1 MQSLRPVSPAVEGQK
16 PQVLRRA
23 APVTRS
29 VPLEEPSV
37 TGTMTTAGQ
46 RDDLGVRRFGR
57 VMRTVGI
64 VGVLSGVIAAAIG
77 LWLLRDLDVLLERS
91 LGLTAESLTT
101 VDSSLSVAT
110 DSVAVVGDGLGD
122 AESTSRGLKGTLD
135 EGADLLGQT
144 SSLLRGDVA
153 ASIESLSE
161 SLPTIIQV
169 GGTIDTT
176 LQALD
181 ELPVGPTYEPQEPF
195 DETLQ
200 ALSENLEGLPADLRR
215 QATTIDS
222 AGDNLRD
229 VGAQGEEVAT
239 AIADVRT
246 TLDEAN
252 EVLSQYEAT
261 ASEARTLI
269 DNTTADLGRR
279 LNVLRALVILL
290 GAVYCASQGL
300 LLYMG
305 HRLARSSVTVVTGGD

>member
-1 MQSLRPVSPAVEGQK
+1 M
-16 PQVLRRA
+16 
-23 APVTRS
+23 
-29 VPLEEPSV
+29 
-37 TGTMTTAGQ
+37 TGTATAPGQ
-46 RDDLGVRRFGR
+46 RSDLGLPRFGR

-64 VGVLSGVIAAAIG
+64 VGVLSGVLAAAIG

-110 DSVAVVGDGLGD
+110 DSVAVVGDGLTD
-122 AESTSRGLKGTLD
+122 AEDTSRGLKGTLD
-135 EGADLLGQT
+135 EGADLLNQT
-144 SSLLRGDVA
+144 SQLLRGDVA
-153 ASIESLSE
+153 ASIESLGQ
-161 SLPTIIQV
+161 SLPTIIEV
-169 GGTIDTT
+169 GGTIDST

-181 ELPVGPTYEPQEPF
+181 ELPVGPTYEPEEPF

-200 ALSENLEGLPADLRR
+200 ALSDNLEGLPADLRR

-229 VGAQGEEVAT
+229 VGQQGQEVAT

-252 EVLSQYEAT
+252 EVLGQYEAT

-269 DNTTADLGRR
+269 EDTTADLGRR

-290 GAVYCASQGL
+290 GIVYCASQGL

-305 HRLARSSVTVVTGGD
+305 HRLATSSVMVTTADD

>member
-1 MQSLRPVSPAVEGQK
+1 
-16 PQVLRRA
+16 
-23 APVTRS
+23 
-29 VPLEEPSV
+29 V
-37 TGTMTTAGQ
+37 TGTVTTSEQ
-46 RDDLGVRRFGR
+46 RSELGVRRFGR
-57 VMRTVGI
+57 VMRSVGI
-64 VGVLSGVIAAAIG
+64 VGVLSGVVAAAIG

-101 VDSSLSVAT
+101 VDASLSVAT
-110 DSVAVVGDGLGD
+110 DSVAVVGDGLSE
-122 AESTSRGLKGTLD
+122 AEDTSRGLKGTLD
-135 EGADLLGQT
+135 DGAALLEQT
-144 SSLLRGDVA
+144 SGLLRGDVA

-200 ALSENLEGLPADLRR
+200 ALSDDLDGLPADLRR
-215 QATTIDS
+215 QAATIDR
-222 AGDNLRD
+222 AGDNLRE
-229 VGAQGEEVAT
+229 VGVQGDEVAT

-252 EVLSQYEAT
+252 AVLNQYEAT
-261 ASEARTLI
+261 ATNARTLI
-269 DNTTADLGRR
+269 DDTTADLGRR
-279 LNVLRALVILL
+279 LNVLRGLVVLL

-305 HRLARSSVTVVTGGD
+305 HRLARSSVAVMTRDD

>member
-1 MQSLRPVSPAVEGQK
+1 
-16 PQVLRRA
+16 
-23 APVTRS
+23 
-29 VPLEEPSV
+29 V
-37 TGTMTTAGQ
+37 TGTVTATGQ
-46 RDDLGVRRFGR
+46 RGSLGVRRFGR

-64 VGVLSGVIAAAIG
+64 VGVVSGVVAAAIG

-110 DSVAVVGDGLGD
+110 DSVAVVGDGLVE
-122 AESTSRGLKGTLD
+122 AEDTSRGLKGTLD
-135 EGADLLGQT
+135 DGADLLGQT
-144 SSLLRGDVA
+144 SRLLRGDVA
-153 ASIESLSE
+153 ASIESLSR

-181 ELPVGPTYEPQEPF
+181 ELPVGPTYEPEEPF

-200 ALSENLEGLPADLRR
+200 ALSDDLDSLPADLRR
-215 QATTIDS
+215 QATTIDR
-222 AGDNLRD
+222 AGDNLRE
-229 VGAQGEEVAT
+229 VGVQGQEVAT

-252 EVLSQYEAT
+252 KVLGQYEAT
-261 ASEARTLI
+261 ATEARVLI
-269 DNTTADLGRR
+269 DDTTADMGRR

-290 GAVYCASQGL
+290 GTVYCASQGL

-305 HRLARSSVTVVTGGD
+305 HRLATSWVTVTTAEE